1 MRTQTRIQQSYE
13 EHCTEEVETNRSKSR
28 IDEMKYREYLQIKK
42 SKKGYL
48 QDFLS
53 VLEDGDKNINQSIDH
68 SNRSKEILPEVRL

>member
-1 MRTQTRIQQSYE
+1 
-13 EHCTEEVETNRSKSR
+13 
-28 IDEMKYREYLQIKK
+28 MKYREYLQIKK

-68 SNRSKEILPEVRL
+68 SNRSKEILPEVHL